1 MNDTNNHIGK
11 SIQRIDAL
19 DKVTGRAKY
28 AGDLDMVGM
37 LHMKV
42 VFAERPHARIRS
54 IDSTSAKA
62 LAGVVAVFSAAD
74 IPNNEYG
81 LQKQDQPVLCGPGS
95 GKAGADVV
103 RFVGDQVALIVA
115 ESAAIA
121 EEARKLIKI
130 DYEDLPVVS
139 DPVEAMKAGAPIVH
153 PELGDT
159 NICVHD
165 RIRKGNIDEGFRSAA
180 VIIEGDYDLPFQE
193 HAYMEPEA
201 GLAYI
206 DEEGRI
212 TVTCAGQWTHEDQEQ
227 IAHALEM
234 PLEKIRV
241 IYPTIGGAF
250 GGREDM
256 SVQIILALA
265 TWKTGKPVKIVWSRR
280 ESIIGHG
287 KRHPMRAHA
296 KWGASGDGKLVAA
309 EMTFIAD
316 AGAYFYTTNKVLGN
330 TTIVCSGPYS
340 IPNVKVD
347 TYGVYTNNLPTA
359 AFRGFGAPQG
369 IFVAETQMNKL
380 AEALKLDPVEMR
392 IKNAL
397 MPGDTLNVGTAP
409 MDRVSAHEVIET
421 TAKRAGWKNEGGQW
435 VKPRLSPASAAH
447 KVRGMG
453 FAAAFKNIGFSFG
466 YQENSWAKIEVFG
479 EDAIEKAVLYMA
491 GAEVG
496 QGTHSAMT
504 QIAADTLGIA
514 VEKVETIVSDTAT
527 TKNSGSASASRL
539 TYMAGNAV
547 LGAAKLAL
555 SKWQAKMRPAV
566 GEFIHYPPITTPFDE
581 ETGYSTPNFCYAYT
595 AEAVEAEVDT
605 ETGEVSL
612 IRVISVNDVGRA
624 INPRMVTGQIEGAVV
639 QAQGYALM
647 ENFIMRDG
655 KVLTDS
661 LSTYLIPTIFDIP
674 QKIDAVMLELPDP
687 LSPLGARGVGEPPFL
702 PLAPAVVAAI
712 HDAIGIWIDRIP
724 ATAESIATA
733 LAKQGR

>member
-1 MNDTNNHIGK
+1 MNDTNTHIGK
-11 SIQRIDAL
+11 SIQRFDAL

-28 AGDLDMVGM
+28 AGDLEMAGM

-54 IDSTSAKA
+54 IDSTKAKA
-62 LAGVVAVFSAAD
+62 VGGVVAVFTAVD
-74 IPNNEYG
+74 VPNNEYG
-81 LQKQDQPVLCGPGS
+81 LQKKDQPVLCGPGS
-95 GKAGADVV
+95 GKAGADIV

-121 EEARKLIKI
+121 EEARKLVRI

-153 PELGDT
+153 SELGDS

-193 HAYMEPEA
+193 HVYMEPEA

-227 IAHALEM
+227 IAHALNM
-234 PLEKIRV
+234 PVEKIRV

-347 TYGVYTNNLPTA
+347 TYGVYTNNIPGA

-380 AEALKLDPVEMR
+380 AEALTLDPVEIRM
-392 IKNAL
+392 KNAL
-397 MPGDTLNVGTAP
+397 MPGDTLNVGTPP
-409 MDRVSAHEVIET
+409 MDRVSAREVIET
-421 TAKRAGWKNEGGQW
+421 TAKHAGWKNEGGQW
-435 VKPRLSPASAAH
+435 VKPRLSPASAEH
-447 KVRGMG
+447 KARGIG

-496 QGTHSAMT
+496 QGHHSAMV

-514 VEKVETIVSDTAT
+514 LEKVETVVSDTAAT
-527 TKNSGSASASRL
+527 GSSGSASASRL

-555 SKWQAKMRPAV
+555 SKWQANMRPAV

-581 ETGYSTPNFCYAYT
+581 DTGYSTPNFCYAYT

-605 ETGEVSL
+605 ETGEVSVM
-612 IRVISVNDVGRA
+612 RVVSVNDVGRA
-624 INPRMVTGQIEGAVV
+624 INPKMVTGQIEGAVV

-674 QKIDAVMLELPDP
+674 QKIDAVILELPDP